1 MNYNQIGA
9 GLKVLEIKN
18 VVKSVS
24 KNGNDQFV
32 WNVTNEDNRDYTVY
46 TVKTGIAKKDW
57 MLKQLLKAIGI
68 KKSEDGKYL
77 FNVNNIRGKK
87 VLGDFYLDTNTNEVK
102 LKGFMAY
109 SENQDMVVE
118 WEQQQEDL
126 NGL

>member
-1 MNYNQIGA
+1 MNYNSIGA

-102 LKGFMAY
+102 LKGFLEY